1 MAYLESGKMNRLLSA
16 SCLRD
21 NGIAFCMLG
30 RLFFFF
36 SLSHALSLSTCVLS
50 GT

>member
-21 NGIAFCMLG
+21 KGIEFCMLG
-30 RLFFFF
+30 NVFFFF
-36 SLSHALSLSTCVLS
+36 SLSTCVLS